1 MKRLAIIG
9 SGDLGAQIAHH
20 AKDSGLYEPIGYF
33 DDYEKH
39 GTVKNGLPIVGS
51 TEDVLG
57 VFKKGA
63 FDKLMIGIGY
73 KHLKVRASLFQKFK
87 GQIPFA
93 SILHRSCF
101 IDKSCIIGEGVFIYP
116 GCKLDMNVV
125 VKDNALLN
133 IGCVIAHDTVIGENS
148 FLGPAVNVAGFV
160 KIDESVN
167 LGIGTVV
174 VDNIRIGTGV
184 RTGGG
189 AVVIETILEPG
200 LYVGVPAKLKKA

>member
-9 SGDLGAQIAHH
+9 SGDLGSQIAYH
-20 AKDSGLYEPIGYF
+20 AKDSGLYEPVGYF
-33 DDYEKH
+33 DDFEKQ
-39 GTVKNGLPIVGS
+39 GISKNGLPILGS
-51 TEDVLG
+51 TEDVLE
-57 VFKKGA
+57 VFKKGV
-63 FDKLMIGIGY
+63 FDQLMIGVGY
-73 KHLKVRASLFQKFK
+73 KHLKVRGSLFQKFK

-125 VKDNALLN
+125 VGDNVLLN

-148 FLGPAVNVAGFV
+148 FLGPAVSVAGFV
-160 KIDESVN
+160 KIEGSVN

-174 VDNIRIGTGV
+174 VDNVRIGTGI

-189 AVVIETILEPG
+189 AVVIDTLVEPG